1 MMRSRVLIVE
11 DDAVLGRVLLDNL
24 TFEGFQVDRVSEGR
38 VALESC
44 RHQCPDLILLDLNL
58 PDGDGLQII
67 ERFRRAGPVPIIVLT
82 ARGQKADKLKGLE
95 SGADDYVTKP
105 FDMEELLARVRAV
118 LRRTHP
124 ELDRL
129 RLGDVTIDFTA
140 RAAQRGR
147 EPLRLTDKEFEVLHY
162 LAQHQGRVVF
172 RDELLKA
179 VWGYPE
185 APLTRSVDNA
195 IARLRKKIEP
205 DLQQPRHIH
214 TVHGDG
220 YRLTT

>member
-1 MMRSRVLIVE
+1 MKNKVLVVE
-11 DDAVLGRVLLDNL
+11 DDAVLGRVLVDNL
-24 TFEGFQVDRVSEGR
+24 TFEGFQVDHVPEGR
-38 VALESC
+38 AALESC
-44 RHQCPDLILLDLNL
+44 RRNCPDLILLDLNL
-58 PDGDGLQII
+58 PDGDGLQLI
-67 ERFRRAGPVPIIVLT
+67 ELFRHAASTPVIVLT

-95 SGADDYVTKP
+95 SGADDYITKP
-105 FDMEELLARVRAV
+105 FDMEELLARVHVV
-118 LRRTHP
+118 LRRSHRETDT
-124 ELDRL
+124 LKI
-129 RLGDVTIDFTA
+129 GDVTIDFVA
-140 RAAQRGR
+140 RAAQRGK
-147 EPLRLTDKEFEVLHY
+147 EPLRLTDKEFEMLHY

-205 DLQQPRHIH
+205 DLQHPRHIH

-220 YRLTT
+220 YRLTI